1 MYVTEVQ
8 SASDSTALGLDYF
21 KLHPY
26 EQGEDGGG
34 SAVIVD
40 GSDVLGEQALL
51 WKCQGLLAQLAMLYS
66 RIFKP
71 FASHGTHKL
80 ITKTQPAHQKSI
92 VVVTVVIFFLFDSLG
107 ERGK

>member
-8 SASDSTALGLDYF
+8 SGSDSTALGLDYF

-51 WKCQGLLAQLAMLYS
+51 WKC
-66 RIFKP
+66 
-71 FASHGTHKL
+71 
-80 ITKTQPAHQKSI
+80 
-92 VVVTVVIFFLFDSLG
+92 
-107 ERGK
+107 